1 MSKPCLQ
8 LIHCSDGIRP
18 DAKRRKRGRSFR
30 PLVIQGGAPVPRENT
45 WEPVF
50 KLMDLGLLVSHFN
63 YLAFLQAS
71 VTVIEAYNWT
81 DPKKGRL
88 D

>member
-8 LIHCSDGIRP
+8 LIHCSDDIRP
-18 DAKRRKRGRSFR
+18 DAKRRQPRRSFQ
-30 PLVIQGGAPVPRENT
+30 PLVIQGGAPAPSEST

-50 KLMDLGLLVSHFN
+50 KLMDLGLLVAHFN

-71 VTVIEAYNWT
+71 VTVMEAYNWT
-81 DPKKGRL
+81 DPKKAG
-88 D
+88 